1 MEKEI
6 MRTGFIDLDKIINL
20 YEPKLIFLA
29 GRPGMGKTTF
39 AINVLANI
47 GLKQNISVLM
57 LHLEESKELII
68 DRIISKETQ
77 VDISKIKSK
86 ELNDLEFWVTLIKP
100 QFEAERGD
108 VSKGGIIRDDT
119 LREKILNNAIS
130 RIVEIGF
137 KEVSRTV
144 SPIKGTKGNIEY
156 LAHFII

>member
-1 MEKEI
+1 

-57 LHLEESKELII
+57 LNLEESKELII

-86 ELNDLEFWVTLIKP
+86 ELNDLEKIKVQETGELI
-100 QFEAERGD
+100 EN
-108 VSKGGIIRDDT
+108 SKIFIEDTNISSLNKIIELIRKYVN
-119 LREKILNNAIS
+119 ENNV
-130 RIVEIGF
+130 R
-137 KEVSRTV
+137 
-144 SPIKGTKGNIEY
+144 
-156 LAHFII
+156 FIAME